1 MSNINGNCPHCNADL
16 DGDLVI
22 DYPLSQGKTMSK
34 DEALKYLL
42 NNPNSFV
49 IDQNT
54 NVVWT
59 FTHLTSASN
68 YTLSVYD
75 YNNFPNSVF
84 SILFTK

>member
-1 MSNINGNCPHCNADL
+1 MTDN
-16 DGDLVI
+16 
-22 DYPLSQGKTMSK
+22 KTMSK

-42 NNPNSFV
+42 DNPNSFV

-54 NVVWT
+54 NVVWS
-59 FTHLTSASN
+59 FTHQTSASN